1 MILIHITGKNNKG
14 YRYDAPTAVKGLNN
28 LLVYLT
34 KGADGKHHLNGIA
47 KTIYPL
53 VGNDVELVKT
63 CLVVT
68 NALLNKDQQ
77 LLFRLIEGDAS
88 QAFNYLSACDR
99 LLMEQNAKKELF
111 GTGSG
116 IRLNEGQYER
126 LATVRKN
133 IHDQDTTK
141 RMIDLLRCITQGTIR
156 MQEYVK
162 QKDKNISITSPH
174 LILAYM

>member
-1 MILIHITGKNNKG
+1 MILIHITGKNNNG
-14 YRYDAPTAVKGLNN
+14 YRYDAPTAVTGLKN
-28 LLVYLT
+28 LLLYLT
-34 KGADGKHHLNGIA
+34 KGSDGKHHLNGIA
-47 KTIYPL
+47 KTMYPL
-53 VGNDVELVKT
+53 IGNDIKLVQT
-63 CLVVT
+63 YLIMAT
-68 NALLNKDQQ
+68 ALLHEDNK
-77 LLFRLIEGDAS
+77 LLLKLISDDAT
-88 QAFNYLSACDR
+88 QAFKCLSACDR
-99 LLMEQNAKKELF
+99 LLMEQDAKKELF

-126 LATVRKN
+126 LVTVRKN
-133 IHDQDTTK
+133 IHNQDTTK